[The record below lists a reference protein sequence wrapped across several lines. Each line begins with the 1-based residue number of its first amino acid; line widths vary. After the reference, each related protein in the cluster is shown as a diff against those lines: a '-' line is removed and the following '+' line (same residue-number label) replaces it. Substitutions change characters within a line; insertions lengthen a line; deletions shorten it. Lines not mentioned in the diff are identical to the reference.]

1 MEFELFENTQKKKL
15 FSSVQF
21 VEFGRFM
28 TVINISVKKNKC
40 SSSQPIEIA
49 LNCVHCKQ
57 NSVEKARILIG
68 HVNMFSKMTLHA
80 RSPGAETTKNLCR
93 QKLMKAVNSRIK
105 HAYCRLK
112 NWHQNLIE
120 RRIYHSEQHETA
132 SNCSKELRQSAQTF
146 SLYSWSITL
155 SCKVESYSPVV
166 IILFCSSVCG
176 PFLFLQILFKSY
188 HRIIRSRWS
197 YSYIKRIPK
206 QFLMMCWMRRPT
218 ITVVKDWIFFF
229 RLM

>member
-1 MEFELFENTQKKKL
+1 
-15 FSSVQF
+15 
-21 VEFGRFM
+21 M
-28 TVINISVKKNKC
+28 TVININVKKKQMQQF
-40 SSSQPIEIA
+40 SAIEISS
-49 LNCVHCKQ
+49 NCVHCEQ
-57 NSVEKARILIG
+57 NSIEKTGILIG

-112 NWHQNLIE
+112 NRHQNLIK

-132 SNCSKELRQSAQTF
+132 SNCSKELRPSAQTF

-176 PFLFLQILFKSY
+176 PFLFLQILFKSN
-188 HRIIRSRWS
+188 HRIIRSR
-197 YSYIKRIPK
+197 
-206 QFLMMCWMRRPT
+206 
-218 ITVVKDWIFFF
+218 
-229 RLM
+229 